1 MKRMV
6 PPGVLAA
13 ALVLALGGCSAAR
26 SGATVTGYERV
37 TLRVMTYN
45 IQAGGGNLHRVGE
58 AIQAT
63 ATDLAALQEVDV
75 HWSDRSQ
82 FVDQATALAEQLGM
96 QVRFAHIYRLTSAD
110 SDKTP
115 REYGVALLSKYP
127 IVSWANRPLTR
138 LSTQT
143 ASAVP
148 APGPGFLEA
157 LIDFR
162 GVKIRVFNTHLDYRA
177 DPQVRR
183 QQVSE
188 MLAYIGEAKSPTIL
202 MGDLNAPPEAQE
214 LQPLFGRLEDTWQR
228 SAGTGFTYPAAEPV
242 RRIDYVLASRHFLV
256 RDARVPMTLASDHR
270 PVLVELEIFL
280 R

>member
-13 ALVLALGGCSAAR
+13 ALLALAGCSAAR
-26 SGATVTGYERV
+26 SGGTVPGYERV

-58 AIQAT
+58 AIQST

-75 HWSDRSQ
+75 YWAERSE

-96 QVRFAHIYRLTSAD
+96 QVRFAHIYRLAGAD
-110 SDKTP
+110 SGKPP

-143 ASAVP
+143 TNAVP

-162 GVKIRVFNTHLDYRA
+162 GVKIRVFTTHLDYRA
-177 DPQVRR
+177 DPRVRR

-188 MLAYIGEAKSPTIL
+188 MLAYIGDAKAPTLL
-202 MGDLNAPPEAQE
+202 MGDLNAPPEAPE
-214 LQPLFGRLEDTWQR
+214 LQPLLRRLDDTWPL
-228 SAGTGFTYPAAEPV
+228 SAGAGLTYPAAEPV

-270 PVLVELEIFL
+270 PVLVDLEIFL